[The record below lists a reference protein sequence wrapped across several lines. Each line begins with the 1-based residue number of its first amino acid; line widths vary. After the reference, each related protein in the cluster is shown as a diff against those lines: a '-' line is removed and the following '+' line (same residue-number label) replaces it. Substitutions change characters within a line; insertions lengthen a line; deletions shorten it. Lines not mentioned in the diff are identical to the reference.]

1 MTISSPVADP
11 KRQLRRDT
19 DWRLFMRLAAYAGR
33 CRRLL
38 IISIALL
45 IPLSVS
51 GAIQPILIGQA
62 ISLIRAEPTYEFL
75 RGMPL
80 STGLNVLAILLML
93 TIVFRLALQSFQ
105 GYLVTKVGQIITT
118 DIRNDLFAHVT
129 SLAVRFF
136 DRTPVGK
143 LITRLTSDVEALG
156 EVFSSGAIGIVSDLF
171 SIIVIAI
178 FMFALQWQLALI
190 LVLMMVP
197 ITALIVYFQYQ
208 YRTANYN
215 AREELSDL
223 NAQLQENLSGIGVVQ
238 LFRRERFNSELFR
251 VTNQHYIEAVD
262 KTIFYDSAVSST
274 LEWISLVAIAVVLW
288 IGGQKVLQG
297 NLNFGTLSAFILFAQ
312 RLFDPLRQFAEKFT
326 AIQAGFTA
334 IERISDILNEPI
346 EIKDPKQKESGRR
359 VADFAEDAADVF
371 SVKKEEGRGKR
382 EEGRGERGE
391 GFSYLG
397 GKGEGR
403 KADDLSLS
411 IVGHP
416 DAIVYNFYPEDRE
429 FVEDDRTTET
439 ADDRP
444 DFDDS
449 SYSTVSG
456 SEAYFQSNQSAS
468 GEIQFDNVWFAYKND
483 EYVLQNLNFTI
494 KSGEKVALVGPTGA
508 GKSSIIRLL
517 CRLYEPTR
525 GRILVD
531 RTDIRDLPQAELR
544 KHIGVIIQDGFL
556 FAGDVKSNISLGE
569 SYSIE
574 QIQAAA
580 ENTNVARFIEQL
592 PQGYDTQLRERGTNL
607 SGGQKQLL
615 AFARVAI
622 RNPKILVL
630 DEATANLDV
639 GTEAL
644 IQEALEHLMAERTA
658 IIIAHRLSTI
668 RNVDRIL
675 VLKRGQLIE
684 SGSHEELLQQ
694 EGLYA
699 SLYKLQMLGN

>member
-1 MTISSPVADP
+1 MTISSPVADTKNQP
-11 KRQLRRDT
+11 GRET
-19 DWRLFMRLAAYAGR
+19 DWRLFMRLASYATR
-33 CRRLL
+33 SKRLL

-45 IPLSVS
+45 VPLAVS

-62 ISLIRAEPTYEFL
+62 ISVIRAEPTYEFL
-75 RGMPL
+75 RGLPL
-80 STGLNVLAILLML
+80 SAALNILAVLLML
-93 TIVFRLALQSFQ
+93 TITIRLALQSVQ

-143 LITRLTSDVEALG
+143 LMTRLTSDVEALG

-171 SIIVIAI
+171 SILVIAI
-178 FMFALQWQLALI
+178 FMFTLQWQLALM
-190 LVLMMVP
+190 LVLMMIP
-197 ITALIVYFQYQ
+197 ITGVIVYFQHQ
-208 YRTANYN
+208 YRLANYTT
-215 AREELSDL
+215 REELSDL
-223 NAQLQENLSGIGVVQ
+223 NAQLQENLTGIGVVQ

-251 VTNQHYIEAVD
+251 VTNKLYIKAVD
-262 KTIFYDSAVSST
+262 KTIFYDSAVSAT
-274 LEWISLVAIAVVLW
+274 LEWIALVAIAAVLW
-288 IGGQKVLQG
+288 MGGQRVLAG

-334 IERISDILNEPI
+334 VERISDILNEPI
-346 EIKDPKQKESGRR
+346 EIKDPTTG
-359 VADFAEDAADVF
+359 
-371 SVKKEEGRGKR
+371 KKEEGRGKK
-382 EEGRGERGE
+382 EEGRGKKE
-391 GFSYLG
+391 
-397 GKGEGR
+397 EGR
-403 KADDLSLS
+403 GKKEEGRGKKEEERRAGYSPLL
-411 IVGHP
+411 ITGHP
-416 DAIVYNFYPEDRE
+416 EATPYNLSPFDRE
-429 FVEDDRTTET
+429 LADNHQNPASSEYRLLPNNPKLTPPNPPKLPGEEKAKSQNTE
-439 ADDRP
+439 
-444 DFDDS
+444 
-449 SYSTVSG
+449 
-456 SEAYFQSNQSAS
+456 S
-468 GEIQFDNVWFAYKND
+468 GEIQFDNVWFAYKQD

-525 GRILVD
+525 GRILVNHV
-531 RTDIRDLPQAELR
+531 DIRDLPQAELR
-544 KHIGVIIQDGFL
+544 RHIGVIIQDGFL

-569 SYSIE
+569 NYSIE
-574 QIQAAA
+574 EIQAAA
-580 ENTNVARFIEQL
+580 EKTNVARLIEEL

-615 AFARVAI
+615 AFARAAI
-622 RNPKILVL
+622 RNPSILVL
-630 DEATANLDV
+630 DEATASLDV

-644 IQEALEHLMAERTA
+644 IQEALERLMADRTA

-675 VLKRGQLIE
+675 VLKRGQLVE

-699 SLYKLQMLGN
+699 SLYKLQMLGS